1 MDNILYKIVDKKYH
15 IRIEYNKLIKELN
28 EILNIILYL
37 CNNVNY
43 ERIKNLFINLI
54 ENNDYYDDI
63 TEICEFDKSEYI
75 TIINQK
81 INNINKYIL
90 NNNENIITQI
100 TNLIDKYNELVKYK
114 EENKDIISETD
125 FQYQNENIINKI
137 NNIKSILTNSDN
149 QEETDII
156 NFNIT
161 LIDKNSYIFA
171 AYPTFKLFL
180 FKNLHCV
187 EELTEEHKK
196 GDYKDINKLLTDN
209 YNLLSKD
216 VLENIK
222 KSNTMMI
229 KYITDFLN
237 RITKKDE
244 KNKDEG
250 EDDEE

>member
-63 TEICEFDKSEYI
+63 TEISEFDKSEYI

-100 TNLIDKYNELVKYK
+100 NNLIDKYNELVKYK

-187 EELTEEHKK
+187 EELTEEQKK
-196 GDYKDINKLLTDN
+196 GNYEDINKLLTDN

-216 VLENIK
+216 VLVNIK
-222 KSNTMMI
+222 NNNTMMI
-229 KYITDFLN
+229 KNITDFLN
-237 RITKKDE
+237 IIIKKDE

>member
-1 MDNILYKIVDKKYH
+1 MAN
-15 IRIEYNKLIKELN
+15 RFKLITNRFKLSFWADKFPPGCWCFEFFAGKVPGVLVLTG
-28 EILNIILYL
+28 EAWISM
-37 CNNVNY
+37 CN
-43 ERIKNLFINLI
+43 
-54 ENNDYYDDI
+54 
-63 TEICEFDKSEYI
+63 
-75 TIINQK
+75 Q
-81 INNINKYIL
+81 
-90 NNNENIITQI
+90 
-100 TNLIDKYNELVKYK
+100 LVKYK

-187 EELTEEHKK
+187 EELTEEQKK
-196 GDYKDINKLLTDN
+196 GNYEDINKLLTDN

-216 VLENIK
+216 VLVNIK
-222 KSNTMMI
+222 NNNTMMI

-237 RITKKDE
+237 INIKKDE